1 MLLNNLQDIINIL
14 KEKSDTWKIQL
25 TIAIN
30 FVSYKNNDEQCVM
43 HSKSNNIEMIINDN
57 FQKNSISSF

>member
-1 MLLNNLQDIINIL
+1 MLSNHLQDIINIL

-30 FVSYKNNDEQCVM
+30 FVSYKNNDEECVM
-43 HSKSNNIEMIINDN
+43 HSKSNNIEMRINDN